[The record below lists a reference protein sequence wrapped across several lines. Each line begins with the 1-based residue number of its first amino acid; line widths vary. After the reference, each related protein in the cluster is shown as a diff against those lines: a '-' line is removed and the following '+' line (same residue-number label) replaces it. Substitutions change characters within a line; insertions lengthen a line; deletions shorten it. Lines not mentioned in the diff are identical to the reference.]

1 MVACVMMSC
10 GIAVLTQLIKEA
22 QYVCRLPPGDAE
34 TSEQIA
40 LALLRVG
47 VQTGAR
53 RHELRQCLTELS
65 KGDQGNDGIIREITL
80 AARGNLLQLWITLSQ
95 KTEIG

>member
-10 GIAVLTQLIKEA
+10 GIAVFTQLIKKV
-22 QYVCRLPPGDAE
+22 QYVRRVPSVDAE
-34 TSEQIA
+34 TLEQIA
-40 LALLRVG
+40 LGLVWVV

-65 KGDQGNDGIIREITL
+65 KGDQGSDGIIREIAL
-80 AARGNLLQLWITLSQ
+80 AARGKPLQLWITLSQ
-95 KTEIG
+95 KAEIG